1 MAVLAC
7 SELAGSVLLHTT
19 FGHLVVLGGGH
30 PIPFIE
36 HHVIRGGLIES
47 NQFRVSI
54 IQISGPFEI
63 SMGRQMGRG
72 EIMWW
77 LGDGVAWKEM
87 GGPSGCLGWLN
98 ERLKQGL
105 RYQVGF
111 NWVLTNLIEDQLV
124 TGPGVENLSLYN

>member
-1 MAVLAC
+1 
-7 SELAGSVLLHTT
+7 
-19 FGHLVVLGGGH
+19 
-30 PIPFIE
+30 
-36 HHVIRGGLIES
+36 
-47 NQFRVSI
+47 
-54 IQISGPFEI
+54 
-63 SMGRQMGRG
+63 MGRQMGRG